1 MCIGNADIGPG
12 GHVLGGGDLD
22 FGFPGFANMLTNSG
36 TELMTRA
43 GALLP
48 RTTTYTRS
56 KPSTVTAIDPRRFFF
71 LTVRERE
78 EHFCKSYLKIGD
90 GWPGTFVCPRC
101 A

>member
-1 MCIGNADIGPG
+1 VIWISVSL
-12 GHVLGGGDLD
+12 VLL
-22 FGFPGFANMLTNSG
+22 NMLTNSG

-56 KPSTVTAIDPRRFFF
+56 KPSTVTATDPRSLF

-78 EHFCKSYLKIGD
+78 EQFCKSYLKIGD
-90 GWPGTFVCPRC
+90 GWSVCPRC